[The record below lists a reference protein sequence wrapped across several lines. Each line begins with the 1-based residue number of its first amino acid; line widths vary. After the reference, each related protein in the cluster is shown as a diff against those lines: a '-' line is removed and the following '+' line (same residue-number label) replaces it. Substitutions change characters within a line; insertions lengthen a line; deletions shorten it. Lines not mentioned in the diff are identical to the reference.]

1 MKNKKINEYFEHGFV
16 VIGPQPTD
24 VPKVRAHLIRRGL
37 EFVECEGTYK
47 NVGQIPSFFITG
59 ANGCD
64 LKEEGIRILQDY
76 NQSTFLWQP
85 PHHLDKKAYLID
97 CYGKVEES
105 FNTYTIGDEKP
116 ILYTRL
122 PCGQYISFAN
132 DGGISV

>member
-1 MKNKKINEYFEHGFV
+1 M
-16 VIGPQPTD
+16 VIGPQPVDTQA
-24 VPKVRAHLIRRGL
+24 VRAQLVRAGL

-47 NVGQIPSFFITG
+47 NVGQIPSFFIIG
-59 ANGCD
+59 NNGYD

-85 PHHLDKKAYLID
+85 PRHLDKKAYLID
-97 CYGKVEES
+97 CHGRVEES
-105 FNTYTIGDEKP
+105 FNTYTIGNEKP
-116 ILYTRL
+116 TLYTRL

>member
-1 MKNKKINEYFEHGFV
+1 M
-16 VIGPQPTD
+16 VIGPHPAD
-24 VPKVRAHLIRRGL
+24 VSPVRDHLVRRGL

-47 NVGQIPSFFITG
+47 NVGQISSFLIIGMTG
-59 ANGCD
+59 YD
-64 LKEEGIRILQDY
+64 LKKEGIRVLQDY

-85 PHHLDKKAYLID
+85 PRHLDEKAYLID
-97 CYGKVEES
+97 CDGRIEES

-116 ILYTRL
+116 TLYTRL

>member
-1 MKNKKINEYFEHGFV
+1 V
-16 VIGPQPTD
+16 VIGPQPVD
-24 VPKVRAHLIRRGL
+24 VPIVRTHLTQRGL

-47 NVGQIPSFFITG
+47 NVGQISSFLIIGTTG
-59 ANGCD
+59 YD

-85 PHHLDKKAYLID
+85 PRHLDKKAYLID
-97 CYGKVEES
+97 CYGRVEES

-116 ILYTRL
+116 ALYTKL

-132 DGGISV
+132 AGGISV